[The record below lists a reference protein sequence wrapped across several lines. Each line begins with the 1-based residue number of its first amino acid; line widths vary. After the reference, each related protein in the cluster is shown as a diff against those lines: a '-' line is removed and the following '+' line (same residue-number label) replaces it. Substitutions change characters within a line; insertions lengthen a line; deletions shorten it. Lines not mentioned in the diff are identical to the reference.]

1 MDIGH
6 LLDRQAIIPK
16 VSATSKR
23 HALSTA
29 GEIAARLYGVKGS
42 AIADSLIERE
52 RKGSTGVGHGVA
64 VPHARVEGLE
74 RLRGLFMRLE
84 TPIDFGAVDDQPVDL
99 MFVLLAPVEAKTEH
113 LQALARISRALR
125 KAELREQLRQART
138 QDALHALLVAD
149 AHSSAA

>member
-6 LLDRQAIIPK
+6 LLDRQAIIAK

-29 GEIAARLYGVKGS
+29 GEIAARLYGLKAS

-52 RKGSTGVGHGVA
+52 RKGSTGVGAGVA
-64 VPHARVEGLE
+64 VPHARVEGLT
-74 RLRGLFMRLE
+74 RLRGIFMRLE

-99 MFVLLAPVEAKTEH
+99 VFVLLAPADAKTEH

-125 KAELREQLRQART
+125 KPELREQLRQART

-149 AHSSAA
+149 THSSAA

>member
-6 LLDRQAIIPK
+6 LLDRQAIIAK
-16 VSATSKR
+16 VSAASKR

-29 GEIAARLYGVKGS
+29 GEIAARLYGLKGS

-52 RKGSTGVGHGVA
+52 RKGSTGVGSGVA
-64 VPHARVEGLE
+64 VPHARVDGLT
-74 RLRGLFMRLE
+74 RMRGIFMRLE

-99 MFVLLAPVEAKTEH
+99 MFVLLAPADAKAEH

-125 KAELREQLRQART
+125 KPELREQLRQART

-149 AHSSAA
+149 AQSSAA

>member
-6 LLDRQAIIPK
+6 LLDRQAIISK

-23 HALSTA
+23 HALTLA
-29 GEIAARLYGVKGS
+29 GEIASRLYGLKAAAV
-42 AIADSLIERE
+42 ADSLIERE
-52 RKGSTGVGHGVA
+52 RKGSTGVGSGVA

-74 RLRGLFMRLE
+74 RVRGMFLRLE
-84 TPIDFGAVDDQPVDL
+84 APIVFGAVDDQPVDL
-99 MFVLLAPVEAKTEH
+99 MFVLLAPTEAKTEH

-125 KAELREQLRQART
+125 KPELREQLRQART

>member
-1 MDIGH
+1 MDIGY

-23 HALSTA
+23 HALTLA
-29 GEIAARLYGVKGS
+29 GEIAARLYGLKG
-42 AIADSLIERE
+42 AAVADSLIERE
-52 RKGSTGVGHGVA
+52 RKGSTGVGSGVA
-64 VPHARVEGLE
+64 VPHARVDGLE
-74 RLRGLFMRLE
+74 RVRGMFLRLE
-84 TPIDFGAVDDQPVDL
+84 APIDFGAVDDQPVDL
-99 MFVLLAPVEAKTEH
+99 MFVLLAPTEAKTEH

-125 KAELREQLRQART
+125 KPELREQLRQART

>member
-23 HALSTA
+23 HALTLA
-29 GEIAARLYGVKGS
+29 GEIASRLYGLKAAAV
-42 AIADSLIERE
+42 ADSLIERE
-52 RKGSTGVGHGVA
+52 RKGSTGVGSGVA

-74 RLRGLFMRLE
+74 RVRGMFLRLE
-84 TPIDFGAVDDQPVDL
+84 APIDFGAVDDQPVDL
-99 MFVLLAPVEAKTEH
+99 MFVLLAPTEAKTEH

-125 KAELREQLRQART
+125 KPELREQLRQART

>member
-23 HALSTA
+23 HALSLA
-29 GEIAARLYGVKGS
+29 GEIAARLYGLKAS

-52 RKGSTGVGHGVA
+52 RKGSTGVGAGVA

-74 RLRGLFMRLE
+74 RMRSLFLRLE
-84 TPIDFGAVDDQPVDL
+84 APIDFGAVDDQPVDL
-99 MFVLLAPVEAKTEH
+99 VFVLLAPKEAKTEH

-125 KAELREQLRQART
+125 KPELREQLRQART